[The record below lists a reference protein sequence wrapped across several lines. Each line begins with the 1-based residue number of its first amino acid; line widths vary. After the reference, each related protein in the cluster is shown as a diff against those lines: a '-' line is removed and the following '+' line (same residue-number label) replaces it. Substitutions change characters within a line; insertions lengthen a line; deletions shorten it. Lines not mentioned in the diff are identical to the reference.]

1 MNKNIVL
8 FGFMGCGKTTVGYEL
23 AQNTQREL
31 IDTDRLIE
39 QQEGMSVSDLFRVY
53 GEGYFRDRE
62 HEVCEHLSERTRL
75 IISAGGGALTFRR
88 NVEALRKGC
97 LLVLIDVSPEV
108 IYERLK
114 EDTTRPLLQC
124 EDKLGAIR
132 ELYARRDG
140 LYRAAADV
148 IVNGNQQK
156 GYVALDI
163 MKAAGIL

>member
-1 MNKNIVL
+1 M
-8 FGFMGCGKTTVGYEL
+8 
-23 AQNTQREL
+23 
-31 IDTDRLIE
+31 
-39 QQEGMSVSDLFRVY
+39 
-53 GEGYFRDRE
+53 
-62 HEVCEHLSERTRL
+62 
-75 IISAGGGALTFRR
+75 
-88 NVEALRKGC
+88 
-97 LLVLIDVSPEV
+97 LVLIDVSPEV